1 MSKNVGSVE
10 CGDCR
15 RVVIAV
21 NVVCSL
27 CNSLDGSELT
37 F

>member
-15 RVVIAV
+15 HVVIAE
-21 NVVCSL
+21 NAVCSL
-27 CNSLDGSELT
+27 CNIFSK
-37 F
+37 